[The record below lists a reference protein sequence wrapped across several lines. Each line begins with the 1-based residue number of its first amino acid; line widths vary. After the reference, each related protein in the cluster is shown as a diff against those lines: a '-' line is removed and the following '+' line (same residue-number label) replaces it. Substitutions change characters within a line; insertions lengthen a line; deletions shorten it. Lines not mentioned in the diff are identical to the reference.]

1 VLKIVILFAILA
13 LTVTLASNA
22 SAQEMKN
29 STFSENIVVVYNHQL
44 IRGDGAIKMV
54 KQSGDI
60 ETSIGLQSTSN
71 DNFKFSEQFIEKIK
85 EGEFVH
91 SIVFTNMQEIDH
103 KGDFV
108 GCIPGVMG
116 DSQCIL
122 INLDFKKIK
131 EFITDEDRM
140 ESDGNIKRVQIE
152 TKRIGN
158 SLINE
163 INNSFDSNAKFH
175 SVYIQSGDASEAGKV
190 IEGTVSAVY
199 TMPMQSSG
207 ELFKKFSNLLISN
220 KITRGGG
227 FYDIAQ
233 NMSDSSLHG
242 YPLYEGQIIGPSITT
257 PIISMTIFLNDDN
270 PRYMLNVSKK
280 YYNTVN
286 SIVEI
291 NPLEYFYINEL
302 KRSNYF
308 GDDFT
313 PLNSLLD
320 VLILT
325 DEGQNIKI
333 KSANANV
340 IQKISTVSD
349 ITEKGWFFAKSHGTF
364 IGGKFLFGQSN
375 SVTNNEL
382 KLKLSSWD
390 GVSPVNILSSELAE
404 IGEERIVEDVVEE
417 KEEEQSQYAILAII
431 IVAAIAAAIYYMK
444 GYKSKH

>member
-1 VLKIVILFAILA
+1 MLKIVFLFAILA
-13 LTVTLASNA
+13 LTVTLASDA

-29 STFSENIVVVYNHQL
+29 STFSENIVVVYNHEL

-60 ETSIGLQSTSN
+60 ELSVGLQSTSN
-71 DNFKFSEQFIEKIK
+71 DDFKFSEQFIEKIK
-85 EGEFVH
+85 KGEFVH

-103 KGDFV
+103 LGDLV

-122 INLDFKKIK
+122 INLDFEKIK

-140 ESDGNIKRVQIE
+140 ESDGNVKRVQIE

-158 SLINE
+158 LLINE

-199 TMPMQSSG
+199 TMPMQSSS

-220 KITRGGG
+220 KITSGGG
-227 FYDIAQ
+227 FYDRAWDI
-233 NMSDSSLHG
+233 SGSFLHG

-257 PIISMTIFLNDDN
+257 PNISMTIFLNDGD

-280 YYNTVN
+280 YYNAVN

-308 GDDFT
+308 GNDFT
-313 PLNSLLD
+313 PLNSILD
-320 VLILT
+320 VLIIT
-325 DEGQNIKI
+325 DEGQNVKI

-349 ITEKGWFFAKSHGTF
+349 IAEKGWFFDKSHGSF

-382 KLKLSSWD
+382 KLELSSWD

-417 KEEEQSQYAILAII
+417 KEEEQSQYVILAII
-431 IVAAIAAAIYYMK
+431 IVVAIAAAIYYMK

>member
-29 STFSENIVVVYNHQL
+29 ATFSENMVVVYNHQL

-71 DNFKFSEQFIEKIK
+71 DDFKFSEQFIEKIK

-91 SIVFTNMQEIDH
+91 SIVFANMQEIDH
-103 KGDFV
+103 KGDLV

-140 ESDGNIKRVQIE
+140 ESDGNVKRVQIE

-220 KITRGGG
+220 KITTGGG

-257 PIISMTIFLNDDN
+257 PNISMTIFLNDDD

-308 GDDFT
+308 GNDFT

-364 IGGKFLFGQSN
+364 IGGKYLFGQSN

>member
-1 VLKIVILFAILA
+1 MLKIVILFAILA

-29 STFSENIVVVYNHQL
+29 ATFSENMVVVYNHQL

-71 DNFKFSEQFIEKIK
+71 DDFKFSEQFIEKIK

-91 SIVFTNMQEIDH
+91 SIVFANMQEIDH
-103 KGDFV
+103 KGDLV

-140 ESDGNIKRVQIE
+140 ESDGNVKRVQIE

-220 KITRGGG
+220 KITTGGG

-257 PIISMTIFLNDDN
+257 PNISMTIFLNDDD

-308 GDDFT
+308 GNDFT

-364 IGGKFLFGQSN
+364 IGGKYLFGQSN

-404 IGEERIVEDVVEE
+404 IGEERMVEDVVEE

>member
-1 VLKIVILFAILA
+1 MLKIVFLFAILA
-13 LTVTLASNA
+13 LTVTLASDA

-29 STFSENIVVVYNHQL
+29 STFSENIVVVYNHEL

-54 KQSGDI
+54 KQSV
-60 ETSIGLQSTSN
+60 GLQSTSN
-71 DNFKFSEQFIEKIK
+71 DDFKFSEQFIEKIK

-103 KGDFV
+103 LGDLV

-122 INLDFKKIK
+122 INLDFEKIK

-140 ESDGNIKRVQIE
+140 ESDGNVKRVQIE

-158 SLINE
+158 LLINE

-199 TMPMQSSG
+199 TMPMQSSS

-220 KITRGGG
+220 KITSGGG
-227 FYDIAQ
+227 FYDRAWDI
-233 NMSDSSLHG
+233 SDSFLHG

-257 PIISMTIFLNDDN
+257 PNISMTIFLNDGD

-280 YYNTVN
+280 YYNAVN

-308 GDDFT
+308 GNDFT
-313 PLNSLLD
+313 PLNSILD
-320 VLILT
+320 VLIIT
-325 DEGQNIKI
+325 DEGQNVKI

-349 ITEKGWFFAKSHGTF
+349 IAEKGWFFDKSHGSF

-382 KLKLSSWD
+382 KLELSSGD

-417 KEEEQSQYAILAII
+417 KEEEQSQYVILAII
-431 IVAAIAAAIYYMK
+431 IVVAIAAAIYYMK

>member
-1 VLKIVILFAILA
+1 
-13 LTVTLASNA
+13 
-22 SAQEMKN
+22 
-29 STFSENIVVVYNHQL
+29 
-44 IRGDGAIKMV
+44 
-54 KQSGDI
+54 
-60 ETSIGLQSTSN
+60 
-71 DNFKFSEQFIEKIK
+71 
-85 EGEFVH
+85 
-91 SIVFTNMQEIDH
+91 
-103 KGDFV
+103 
-108 GCIPGVMG
+108 
-116 DSQCIL
+116 
-122 INLDFKKIK
+122 
-131 EFITDEDRM
+131 
-140 ESDGNIKRVQIE
+140 
-152 TKRIGN
+152 
-158 SLINE
+158 
-163 INNSFDSNAKFH
+163 
-175 SVYIQSGDASEAGKV
+175 
-190 IEGTVSAVY
+190 
-199 TMPMQSSG
+199 
-207 ELFKKFSNLLISN
+207 
-220 KITRGGG
+220 
-227 FYDIAQ
+227 
-233 NMSDSSLHG
+233 
-242 YPLYEGQIIGPSITT
+242 
-257 PIISMTIFLNDDN
+257 MTIFLNDDD

>member
-1 VLKIVILFAILA
+1 MLKIVILFAILA

-29 STFSENIVVVYNHQL
+29 ATFSENMVVVYNHQL

-71 DNFKFSEQFIEKIK
+71 DDFKFSEQFIEKIK

-91 SIVFTNMQEIDH
+91 SIVFANMQEIDH
-103 KGDFV
+103 KGDLV

-140 ESDGNIKRVQIE
+140 ESDGNVKRVQIE

-207 ELFKKFSNLLISN
+207 ELFKKISNLLISN
-220 KITRGGG
+220 KITSGGG
-227 FYDIAQ
+227 FYDRANDI
-233 NMSDSSLHG
+233 SDSFLHG
-242 YPLYEGQIIGPSITT
+242 YTLYEGQIIGPSITT
-257 PIISMTIFLNDDN
+257 PNISMTIFLNDDN

-308 GDDFT
+308 GNDFT
-313 PLNSLLD
+313 PLNSILD
-320 VLILT
+320 VLIIT
-325 DEGQNIKI
+325 DKDQNVKI

-349 ITEKGWFFAKSHGTF
+349 IAEKGWFFDKSHGTF

>member
-1 VLKIVILFAILA
+1 MLKIVILFAILA

-29 STFSENIVVVYNHQL
+29 ATFSENMVVVYNHQL

-71 DNFKFSEQFIEKIK
+71 DDFKFSEQFIEKIK

-91 SIVFTNMQEIDH
+91 SIVFANMQEIDH
-103 KGDFV
+103 KGDLV

-140 ESDGNIKRVQIE
+140 ESDGNVKRVQIE

-220 KITRGGG
+220 KITTGGG

-257 PIISMTIFLNDDN
+257 PNISMTIFLNDDD

-308 GDDFT
+308 GNDFT

-364 IGGKFLFGQSN
+364 IGGKYLFGQSN

>member
-1 VLKIVILFAILA
+1 MA

-29 STFSENIVVVYNHQL
+29 ATFSENMVVVYNHQL

-71 DNFKFSEQFIEKIK
+71 DDFKFSEQFIEKIK

-91 SIVFTNMQEIDH
+91 SIVFANMQEIDH
-103 KGDFV
+103 KGDLV

-220 KITRGGG
+220 KITTGGG

-257 PIISMTIFLNDDN
+257 PNISMTIFLNDDD

-308 GDDFT
+308 GNDFT

-364 IGGKFLFGQSN
+364 IGGKYLFGQSN

>member
-1 VLKIVILFAILA
+1 MLKIVILFAILA

-60 ETSIGLQSTSN
+60 ELSVGLQSTSN
-71 DNFKFSEQFIEKIK
+71 NDFKFSEQFIEKIK

-91 SIVFTNMQEIDH
+91 SIVFANMQEIDH
-103 KGDFV
+103 KGDLV

-140 ESDGNIKRVQIE
+140 ESDGNVKRVQIE

>member
-1 VLKIVILFAILA
+1 MLKIVILFAILA

-29 STFSENIVVVYNHQL
+29 ATFSENMVVVYNHQL

-71 DNFKFSEQFIEKIK
+71 DDFKFSEQFIEKIK

-91 SIVFTNMQEIDH
+91 SIVFANMQEIDH
-103 KGDFV
+103 KGDLV

-140 ESDGNIKRVQIE
+140 ESDGNVKRVQIE

-220 KITRGGG
+220 KITTGGG

-257 PIISMTIFLNDDN
+257 PNISMTIFLNDDD

-308 GDDFT
+308 GNDFT
-313 PLNSLLD
+313 PLNSILD
-320 VLILT
+320 VLIIT
-325 DEGQNIKI
+325 DKDQNVKI

-349 ITEKGWFFAKSHGTF
+349 IAEKGWFFDKSHGTF

>member
-1 VLKIVILFAILA
+1 MLKIVILFAILA

-29 STFSENIVVVYNHQL
+29 ATFSENMVVVYNHQL

-71 DNFKFSEQFIEKIK
+71 DDFKFSEQFIEKIK

-91 SIVFTNMQEIDH
+91 SIVFANMQEIDH
-103 KGDFV
+103 KGDLV

-220 KITRGGG
+220 KITTGGG

-257 PIISMTIFLNDDN
+257 PNISMTIFLNDDD

-308 GDDFT
+308 GNDFT

-364 IGGKFLFGQSN
+364 IGGKYLFGQSN

-404 IGEERIVEDVVEE
+404 IGEERIVEDVVEQ